1 MGGMLPG
8 VIPPTSCINKLLCR
22 YSGTNHVVILLDKGG
37 AGRGRMRCTAAAR
50 VQANLVCYSM
60 RRTGTRKLDWQSV
73 TVISV
78 TGICTECQQLS

>member
-8 VIPPTSCINKLLCR
+8 VIPPTSCINQLLCR

-50 VQANLVCYSM
+50 VQANCGLLQHEAN
-60 RRTGTRKLDWQSV
+60 RDAQA
-73 TVISV
+73 
-78 TGICTECQQLS
+78 